1 MDMEG
6 KEYTAILAVGDD
18 GKAIVFKWLN
28 KEDWMEEAIRQFND
42 LDEID
47 FNTIAGL
54 YYADMTYSACGGD
67 KCLGYPCAGDCWQS
81 DWELKCLVDLK
92 YLTMNLLTRLYTE
105 HQFAENETLRDAIM
119 NEIEN
124 IERLER
130 DIIPSNDHSHPL
142 GNQTQAESSALPE

>member
-1 MDMEG
+1 MEV

-18 GKAIVFKWLN
+18 GKAIIFKWLN

-42 LDEID
+42 LEEID

-54 YYADMTYSACGGD
+54 YYADMTCSACGGD
-67 KCLGYPCAGDCWQS
+67 KCLGYPCAGDCWQA
-81 DWELKCLVDLK
+81 DWELKHLIDLK

-105 HQFAENETLRDAIM
+105 HQFAKNETLRDALLK
-119 NEIEN
+119 EIEN

-130 DIIPSNDHSHPL
+130 DVIPSNEKGEFRASNPVHGAGSETE
-142 GNQTQAESSALPE
+142 N